1 MLLAPEGDP
10 DALDIPT
17 PRSYAEAIEDEVPPP
32 GANIVSGMWILRV
45 KQPPGSPPAFK
56 ARYVAR
62 GFSQRQGVDFFQT
75 FSPSPKMTTLWV
87 LLHVAAQ
94 RNYELH
100 SLDFSTAFLQG
111 SLHEEIWL
119 RCPPGFT
126 GLFPAGTQWSL
137 RRPVYSLHQA
147 PHDLVFATADTEA
160 LAHVKSEL
168 QKRHTCTDLGHSLS
182 APPLDESV
190 EPSGPYP
197 ELVGCLM
204 PTAVLDAMVDPVV
217 QASVVDTLEARLEN
231 ARRRHEANEY
241 GDLPGWLS
249 RLTSELF
256 YAGQDFC
263 HPPAGRSTQHSHM
276 EGSHQT
282 TAGDGRA
289 DGLRRWHRGDAVGKL
304 LQPACRVFVVQL
316 LTFTAISRCCSPGV
330 RIALKPCRDYLDA
343 GLQAWH
349 FIESTYQVADDLYIG
364 QLEEHMTY
372 LRMGDQETATD
383 YYNWALRLLATM
395 RMSGVQYSTAS
406 YVTHVLKGLPSNYNV
421 MKRLS
426 VVPSTQATLNEDPL
440 TSYIL
445 WDEAMQEAKHEPD
458 DNEAKGGRGR
468 SASRRPCRG
477 NWPRK
482 EKQSNKSTSAKDADS
497 LTGGKGRDNKE
508 ASCSLVGVV
517 EPTIS
522 LVPEA
527 GEDFQAMAAA
537 VQSNRAVVLLDS
549 GCSHHL
555 MGTKEVF
562 VDLQPSGNVKHVR
575 GFNGVLQDVQGRGT
589 VALQGEGGKQV
600 LILDVLYVSG
610 VHVNLLLAG
619 QLKENGV
626 KLKEDGDRILF
637 VTSAGDILGRASY
650 TGRVLCTD
658 VRPCSAKSA
667 SPKTEVV
674 ALQAIVSATKSTSD
688 RLHARLALVSMDTIQ
703 SLAKHE
709 VATGL
714 ELKSASGA
722 DSPCV
727 SCVGGKLVRHTFGSF
742 LRAATLGACVVS
754 IPGTSEGLCVG
765 AAATTSLAPAFVDG
779 SGATSQTAQL
789 SFTLDSGASSCF
801 FRDCTDL
808 TPPRTPVTIALAN
821 PFVGPV
827 VARSTTTIP
836 CPAAPSGFLTGYYT
850 PSFSRNLE
858 RYFLTVVDDYSHY
871 TTVFHL
877 RRKADVPTVLELW
890 LLAWGG
896 AQGLCQLCLH
906 SDRGGVAA
914 DFRVWGSLAHF
925 RARGAKKLS
934 PRTRDCIFLG
944 FPLDASGWVFYD
956 SVTYQIFASQDV
968 TFDESVYYYR
978 RRPHRAPLPFASCLV
993 RCVAR
998 RSAVVPP
1005 PQHPV
1010 PVVSG
1015 GAGGAVAEGEG
1026 TGAAGADGV
1035 GSGFAGVVGVEF
1047 PPCSSL
1053 RPVAAEPGGVSVGG
1067 TGGPKGVS
1075 GVGAGSGGARAGG
1088 TGTVAPA
1095 LCSELPWLSFLLT
1108 DLGERPRSPPVSFAD
1123 NTSAV
1128 LLCEEPRLRGG
1139 KPKPKDRWGL
1149 HLSVSEES
1157 KGWELLD
1164 IADNWVVTTSNVVFY
1179 KTMSLEVWKAE
1190 QGPALGRT
1198 QVDQPT
1204 DTLTATL
1211 PLLAEVGAI
1220 ADADAEGVHHPSVAP
1235 PFVADLRGLTPVSAS
1250 SDEGRSGVSPVVPAK
1265 SIAGGRRDAVKIGV
1279 GTKLMPTRE
1288 QQAEEVQP
1296 TLVKPA
1302 GLQSTREQAAV
1313 KPTKEQSATGQS
1325 VGELTTGEKSAGT
1338 QTDVQWND
1346 EGSEAGFFFGNA
1358 SYTITA
1364 HTSINSRNCS

>member
-62 GFSQRQGVDFFQT
+62 GF
-75 FSPSPKMTTLWV
+75 
-87 LLHVAAQ
+87 
-94 RNYELH
+94 
-100 SLDFSTAFLQG
+100 
-111 SLHEEIWL
+111 I
-119 RCPPGFT
+119 
-126 GLFPAGTQWSL
+126 
-137 RRPVYSLHQA
+137 
-147 PHDLVFATADTEA
+147 
-160 LAHVKSEL
+160 
-168 QKRHTCTDLGHSLS
+168 
-182 APPLDESV
+182 
-190 EPSGPYP
+190 
-197 ELVGCLM
+197 
-204 PTAVLDAMVDPVV
+204 
-217 QASVVDTLEARLEN
+217 
-231 ARRRHEANEY
+231 
-241 GDLPGWLS
+241 
-249 RLTSELF
+249 

-289 DGLRRWHRGDAVGKL
+289 DGLPRWHRGDAVGKL

-426 VVPSTQATLNEDPL
+426 VVPSTQATLNEDSL

-522 LVPEA
+522 LAPEA

-667 SPKTEVV
+667 LPKTEVV

-688 RLHARLALVSMDTIQ
+688 RLHARLAHVSMDTIQ

-727 SCVGGKLVRHTFGSF
+727 SCVGGKLVRHT
-742 LRAATLGACVVS
+742 
-754 IPGTSEGLCVG
+754 
-765 AAATTSLAPAFVDG
+765 
-779 SGATSQTAQL
+779 
-789 SFTLDSGASSCF
+789 LD
-801 FRDCTDL
+801 
-808 TPPRTPVTIALAN
+808 V
-821 PFVGPV
+821 PV
-827 VARSTTTIP
+827 VEAKPVAAEAARSCVQP
-836 CPAAPSGFLTGYYT
+836 
-850 PSFSRNLE
+850 R
-858 RYFLTVVDDYSHY
+858 
-871 TTVFHL
+871 
-877 RRKADVPTVLELW
+877 
-890 LLAWGG
+890 
-896 AQGLCQLCLH
+896 
-906 SDRGGVAA
+906 VAA